1 MYLSS
6 SSRTFGCPAQS
17 ENGPNGFSVK
27 VFQDCVVD
35 DPVDTG
41 GVVCRTITDVQKP
54 DSSAGRIGGGS
65 QKLAAMFGLMLLI
78 SSVVA

>member
-17 ENGPNGFSVK
+17 ENGPNGFDVK

-41 GVVCRTITDVQKP
+41 GVVCRTITDIQP

-78 SSVVA
+78 GTVVA